1 MIIFVSIATIF
12 MAYFMIKY
20 WFFMTIKSFELL
32 NKQSINS
39 DIEVN
44 KDIQKL

>member
-1 MIIFVSIATIF
+1 

-39 DIEVN
+39 DVEVDMT
-44 KDIQKL
+44 KGYSKTIMTHQ